1 MTSLLDG
8 FFSESGQIT
17 DYMVRT
23 KGATFRT
30 IGRALTAEDYDVLRE
45 DIRGEFDYYT
55 EENNK
60 RVMKKAGIATAVG
73 LSTIALITGLALGL
87 KRKGKDIV
95 ADAKRKKD
103 DTGKKRERSPWGPIE
118 KAGGE
123 VLVLI
128 GDNLY
133 LVIGATAL
141 YIPEVLS
148 TLRMTLNIR

>member
-1 MTSLLDG
+1 MR
-8 FFSESGQIT
+8 
-17 DYMVRT
+17 VRINGT
-23 KGATFRT
+23 TFQT
-30 IGRALTAEDYDVLRE
+30 IGRALTVEDYDALRG

-55 EENNK
+55 EENNR
-60 RVMKKAGIATAVG
+60 RVMKKAGIVG
-73 LSTIALITGLALGL
+73 AIGASTIALITGLALGL

-95 ADAKRKKD
+95 ADAKRKKA

-118 KAGGE
+118 KVGGE

-141 YIPEVLS
+141 YVLS
-148 TLRMTLNIR
+148 TSTGRGPRGTTA